1 MTPIN
6 ETAQPVNPANIT
18 EADVFA
24 FVAKAK
30 ELVTAATTGLA
41 NYATQPDVF
50 IYRDSLRINAFIN
63 PGFDSVS
70 GDGKTIEAALTN
82 FLAALTAKKLT
93 AATLREQAAELM
105 RQAAEIEGG
114 AK

>member
-6 ETAQPVNPANIT
+6 ETVQPVNAAIT
-18 EADVFA
+18 EADVIA

-30 ELVTAATTGLA
+30 EIVTAATTGLA
-41 NYATQPDVF
+41 NYASKPDVF
-50 IYRDSLRINAFIN
+50 FFCDSLRISAFIN

-82 FLAALTAKKLT
+82 FLAALTAKKVT
-93 AATLREQAAELM
+93 AVTLREQAAE
-105 RQAAEIEGG
+105 IEGG
-114 AK
+114 TL